1 MKSGGHAPDDDPPWM
16 RVSADDVTIEVAAR
30 PGASRRGIVRASPD
44 GLVIA
49 LHSAPEKGNANVEL
63 IEYLAEQLRVP
74 RSALMIVRGITSRLK
89 TIRIVTHQPAK
100 AAAQLRKLAN
110 LEKIGT
116 RK

>member
-1 MKSGGHAPDDDPPWM
+1 MKSGNPPDDDAPWM

-30 PGASRRGIVRASPD
+30 PHASRRGIVRASPD

-63 IEYLAEQLRVP
+63 IEYLADQLRVP
-74 RSALMIVRGITSRLK
+74 RSALMIVRGMTSRRK

-110 LEKIGT
+110 SEKIGT

>member
-1 MKSGGHAPDDDPPWM
+1 MKPDDVPDDDASWM

-30 PGASRRGIVRASPD
+30 PGASRPGIVRASPD

-63 IEYLAEQLRVP
+63 IEYLADQLRVP
-74 RSALMIVRGITSRLK
+74 RSALMIVRGTTSRRK

-100 AAAQLRKLAN
+100 AAAQLRKLAKSG
-110 LEKIGT
+110 KIGS